1 MNRFSI
7 SELENYTGIKAHTI
21 RKWEE
26 RYGVL
31 SPKRTEGNTRY
42 YSDDELRRLLCIA
55 SLLDLDYKIS
65 ALCSMSDSERNELL
79 NKHIRGG
86 DRINERSLK
95 LYINELINT
104 ALQFDEVRF
113 NRLYSRCMNDLG
125 AEKAYSNIVYP
136 LLLRLGLMWSTEAL
150 APSQEHFITN
160 QIKIRLNE
168 SIANLPLPINPLGTW
183 LLFLPEDEFH
193 DIGLTY
199 AYYTI
204 RKARRKVIFL
214 GASVP
219 YGSLKSAVKLS
230 KPANLLFFLRSSKSK
245 AETQLYL
252 NNLAKDFGKQKI
264 FVAGVFSPGIK
275 WPANIKPLSEIH
287 ELKMVLNEKDND
299 VDNLLMKLT
308 SKRDIK

>member
-7 SELENYTGIKAHTI
+7 AELENYTGIKAHTI

-42 YSDDELRRLLCIA
+42 YSDDELRKLLCIS
-55 SLLDLDYKIS
+55 SLLELDYKIS
-65 ALCSMSDSERNELL
+65 SLCNMKDAEREEVL
-79 NKHIRGG
+79 NKHIRDG
-86 DRINERSLK
+86 DRINERNFK
-95 LYINELINT
+95 LYINEMINT
-104 ALQFDEVRF
+104 ALQFDEIRF
-113 NRLYSRCMNDLG
+113 NRLFSRCVNDLG
-125 AEKAYSNIVYP
+125 TDRAYSHIIYP
-136 LLLRLGLMWSTEAL
+136 LLVRLGMMWTTETI

-168 SIANLPLPINPLGTW
+168 SIANLPLPINPLETW
-183 LLFLPEDEFH
+183 LLFLPEDEYH

-219 YGSLKSAVKLS
+219 YESLKAAVKLA
-230 KPANLLFFLRSSKSK
+230 KPANLLFFPGNNQSKTKIQS
-245 AETQLYL
+245 YL
-252 NNLAKDFGKQKI
+252 GKLAKDFGKQKI
-264 FVAGVFSPGIK
+264 FAAGRFSAELKYPN
-275 WPANIKPLSEIH
+275 NIKLLTEIN
-287 ELKMVLNEKDND
+287 ELRIALNEKEAHL
-299 VDNLLMKLT
+299 DNLLLKINR
-308 SKRDIK
+308 SK